1 MSDNPFQSSP
11 LFGSIPQRSPPCDS
25 EKSRYFELISL
36 PSDVLRVGGN
46 VFIDRE

>member
-1 MSDNPFQSSP
+1 MSDNPFQNSP
-11 LFGSIPQRSPPCDS
+11 LFGSSHERSPRHS
-25 EKSRYFELISL
+25 ENGRYFELISL